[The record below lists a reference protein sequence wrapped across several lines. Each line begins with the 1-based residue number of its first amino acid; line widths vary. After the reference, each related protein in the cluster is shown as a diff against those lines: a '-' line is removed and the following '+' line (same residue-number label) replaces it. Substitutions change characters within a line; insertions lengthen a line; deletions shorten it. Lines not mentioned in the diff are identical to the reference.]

1 MEMCS
6 IHAYNLIVRASVGI
20 VDLLYLSV
28 RHFGTRSPAEVLALN
43 SLPETLSVG
52 GSISLNLMEL
62 SNLLPNLCNR
72 LSLLDSREGMPNTS
86 NAVTYVSYLW
96 PRMMRAAR
104 FCIFS
109 IALVCWS
116 LIDIDIQSSS
126 GCLETD
132 MVSPDLCNSATLLPF
147 LPFLGA

>member
-1 MEMCS
+1 MCS

-28 RHFGTRSPAEVLALN
+28 RHFGTISPEEVLALN
-43 SLPETLSVG
+43 SLPETLSFFG

-62 SNLLPNLCNR
+62 SNLLPNLRNR

-86 NAVTYVSYLW
+86 NAVTYESYLR
-96 PRMMRAAR
+96 PRMIRAAR

-116 LIDIDIQSSS
+116 LI
-126 GCLETD
+126 E
-132 MVSPDLCNSATLLPF
+132 LCKPGWHTLRW
-147 LPFLGA
+147 A